1 MNKSTI
7 LDYTR
12 SRLYMMGSNAAP
24 SFTDESLYPFL
35 DRAQQIVIQQA
46 INSDRLDLIADLI
59 NTLDSDDFEGAAS
72 SGIFWTSGDYGI
84 SGDFFAFITGYIYM
98 RDRNN
103 EEDVKTPIE
112 PVSIKYFD
120 LIVDQSNR
128 MRFPKPKV
136 FFGHKGE
143 FITIVKDSDTAF
155 GVTDDSSKVEIKYVK
170 NPQLFSDIEGTTSP
184 AISPQL
190 HLDIVEK
197 AAELTDTVLNPDS
210 AGRKIQN
217 NNQTQRN

>member
-59 NTLDSDDFEGAAS
+59 NTLDSDDFDGARS

-155 GVTDDSSKVEIKYVK
+155 GVTD
-170 NPQLFSDIEGTTSP
+170 
-184 AISPQL
+184 
-190 HLDIVEK
+190 
-197 AAELTDTVLNPDS
+197 
-210 AGRKIQN
+210 
-217 NNQTQRN
+217 